1 MINNIVVT
9 YILPYIDIQTFIW
22 ASSVGIVCINN
33 IGERFI
39 LSAPRVQSLSR
50 LRIKV
55 KEYKTVRSI
64 SDSIGNVIGISY

>member
-9 YILPYIDIQTFIW
+9 YILPYIDIQTFIC